1 MNQPKYQL
9 KTHRLLSDAESLY
22 LVKRWQQHKCKKSR
36 DLLIECNQKFV
47 YAVAS
52 VYRRK
57 YSHVH
62 LCDLVCYGNMGFI
75 KGIERFDPNM
85 GFSLRTFCVRWII
98 QSIQKEVNENESL
111 IRLPA
116 NIHAQIAKNAN
127 KKNITDEDQIL
138 IDNYQGRN
146 SIDAEINEDGF
157 SIGDICSFKNFDY
170 STSAP
175 ELMHTNSIESSLNEA
190 INSLPIDEQDMIRS
204 IYGLDTKKH
213 SVKKYARVNRLKY
226 TAVSASHKKT
236 LNDLFHILKDNHLDK
251 DEVL

>member
-62 LCDLVCYGNMGFI
+62 LCDLVCYGNIGFI

-111 IRLPA
+111 IRLPPKYSVSLIIPKSDTA
-116 NIHAQIAKNAN
+116 TVEKIKNAIEAAY
-127 KKNITDEDQIL
+127 KEGESKL
-138 IDNYQGRN
+138 RGVGK
-146 SIDAEINEDGF
+146 SIPALQTIKTPLRDGDLERPAT
-157 SIGDICSFKNFDY
+157 SIS
-170 STSAP
+170 
-175 ELMHTNSIESSLNEA
+175 SSLSHSPL
-190 INSLPIDEQDMIRS
+190 IS
-204 IYGLDTKKH
+204 I
-213 SVKKYARVNRLKY
+213 V
-226 TAVSASHKKT
+226 
-236 LNDLFHILKDNHLDK
+236 
-251 DEVL
+251 